1 MRKLETILKWYLVGV
16 SIAFFLLVMFILA
29 QSLMGTYNPFG
40 SRVVIE
46 FMLGFGA
53 FAGLVSYAAHS
64 RGR

>member
-29 QSLMGTYNPFG
+29 QSLMGTYKPFG
-40 SRVVIE
+40 SPAVLE
-46 FMLGFGA
+46 FLLGFGA
-53 FAGLVSYAAHS
+53 FAGLVPYASHS